1 MTLDEIKPDQ
11 ECEIVDI
18 TSEGMMGQRLL
29 EGMMGQRLLD
39 MGFIPGT
46 RIKVV
51 RNAPL
56 VDPVEF
62 LLKGY
67 NISLRHSEAK
77 QVEVTLL

>member
-1 MTLDEIKPDQ
+1 MTLDEIKQDQ

-18 TSEGMMGQRLL
+18 TSEGII
-29 EGMMGQRLLD
+29 GQRLLD

-46 RIKVV
+46 RIKVI

-67 NISLRHSEAK
+67 HISLRHSEAK

>member
-1 MTLDEIKPDQ
+1 MTLDEIKRDQ

-18 TSEGMMGQRLL
+18 TSEGI
-29 EGMMGQRLLD
+29 MGQRLLD

-46 RIKVV
+46 RIKVI

-62 LLKGY
+62 ELKGY
-67 NISLRHSEAK
+67 HISLRHSEAK
-77 QVEVTLL
+77 QVEVSLL

>member
-18 TSEGMMGQRLL
+18 TSEGI
-29 EGMMGQRLLD
+29 MGQRLLD
-39 MGFIPGT
+39 MGFIPKT
-46 RIKVV
+46 RIKVI

-62 LLKGY
+62 ELKGY

-77 QVEVTLL
+77 QVEVILL

>member
-1 MTLDEIKPDQ
+1 MTLDEMKSGQ
-11 ECEIVDI
+11 ECEVIDI
-18 TSEGMMGQRLL
+18 TSEGIL
-29 EGMMGQRLLD
+29 GQRLLD

-62 LLKGY
+62 QMKGY
-67 NISLRHSEAK
+67 HISLRHSEAK
-77 QVEVTLL
+77 SVEVTLL

>member
-18 TSEGMMGQRLL
+18 TSDGI
-29 EGMMGQRLLD
+29 MGQRLLD

-46 RIKVV
+46 RIKVI

-62 LLKGY
+62 ELKGY
-67 NISLRHSEAK
+67 HISLRHSEAK
-77 QVEVTLL
+77 LVEVTLL

>member
-1 MTLDEIKPDQ
+1 MTLDEIKRDQ

-18 TSEGMMGQRLL
+18 TSEGI
-29 EGMMGQRLLD
+29 MGQRLLD

-46 RIKVV
+46 RIKVI

-62 LLKGY
+62 ELKGY

>member
-1 MTLDEIKPDQ
+1 MMTLDEIKPDQ
-11 ECEIVDI
+11 ECEIVD
-18 TSEGMMGQRLL
+18 TMAEGIV
-29 EGMMGQRLLD
+29 GQRLLD
-39 MGFIPGT
+39 MGFIPGA

-62 LLKGY
+62 LIKGY

-77 QVEVTLL
+77 LVEVTPL

>member
-18 TSEGMMGQRLL
+18 TSEGI
-29 EGMMGQRLLD
+29 MGQRLLD

-46 RIKVV
+46 RIKVI

-62 LLKGY
+62 SLKGY

-77 QVEVTLL
+77 QVEVSLL

>member
-18 TSEGMMGQRLL
+18 TSEGI
-29 EGMMGQRLLD
+29 MGQRLLD

-46 RIKVV
+46 RIKVI

-62 LLKGY
+62 ELKGY

-77 QVEVTLL
+77 QVEVILL

>member
-18 TSEGMMGQRLL
+18 TS

>member
-18 TSEGMMGQRLL
+18 TSEGI
-29 EGMMGQRLLD
+29 MGQRLLD

-46 RIKVV
+46 RIKVI

-62 LLKGY
+62 ELKGY

>member
-1 MTLDEIKPDQ
+1 MTLDEVKQGQ

-18 TSEGMMGQRLL
+18 ISEGI
-29 EGMMGQRLLD
+29 MGQRLLD

-46 RIKVV
+46 RIKVI

-67 NISLRHSEAK
+67 YVSLRHSEAQK
-77 QVEVTLL
+77 VEVNLL

>member
-1 MTLDEIKPDQ
+1 MTLDEVKRDQ

-18 TSEGMMGQRLL
+18 TSEGI
-29 EGMMGQRLLD
+29 MGQRLLD

-46 RIKVV
+46 RIKVI

-62 LLKGY
+62 LMKGCH
-67 NISLRHSEAK
+67 ISLRHSEAK
-77 QVEVTLL
+77 KVEVKPL

>member
-18 TSEGMMGQRLL
+18 TSEGI
-29 EGMMGQRLLD
+29 MGQRLLD

-46 RIKVV
+46 RIQVI

-62 LLKGY
+62 FLKGY

-77 QVEVTLL
+77 QVEVSLL

>member
-18 TSEGMMGQRLL
+18 TAEGII
-29 EGMMGQRLLD
+29 GQRLLD

-46 RIKVV
+46 RIKVI

-62 LLKGY
+62 ELKGY

-77 QVEVTLL
+77 QVEVILL

>member
-18 TSEGMMGQRLL
+18 TSEGI
-29 EGMMGQRLLD
+29 MGQRLLD

-62 LLKGY
+62 FLKGY
-67 NISLRHSEAK
+67 HISLRHSEAK

>member
-1 MTLDEIKPDQ
+1 LTLDEIRPDQ
-11 ECEIVDI
+11 ECEVVDI
-18 TSEGMMGQRLL
+18 IL
-29 EGMMGQRLLD
+29 EGILGQRLLD

-62 LLKGY
+62 LMKGY
-67 NISLRHSEAK
+67 HVSLRHSEAK
-77 QVEVTLL
+77 LVEVKPL